1 MLDDARDHAKTSR
14 RGRSTQRSA
23 AHEKTIYG
31 FFIAQTFALVFLQ
44 KLAVNLPGGSIQLPF
59 FVMYLGLAVLVFTK
73 AIAFDRTRLIL
84 YGAFSTLA
92 VLSALISKTDFK
104 VVSLFLALLLYV
116 PMTVKLKV
124 SDKFHAKCIESFQWF
139 IVVIC
144 GVVLLEHTIQLLAG
158 SKAIPN
164 MDKMLPESML
174 FPGYTYLR
182 PMEWASKMI
191 KPNGFF
197 MLEVSIVS
205 QFLALAIILELLY
218 AQKAWRLVLFS
229 VVLLSTFAG
238 TGLMMLL
245 IVLPF
250 MFFKTSPKVVVGC
263 VLAGLA
269 VIIFAVQT
277 DWLDSQLKRTDEYR
291 TYGQSSYHRFVEPL
305 LKLEEFIRQPNNL
318 FYGEGPGNIY
328 HARNIVWWPITKVSV
343 EYGFIVAAAF
353 YAFVCYAMFKR
364 PPDRRIALAC
374 FISYN
379 LLNGSFAVPLNVF
392 LCVMF
397 CTIFEVEKKRVRSKR
412 RRSAWPVQ
420 GAASDT
426 TSVRPVELG

>member
-1 MLDDARDHAKTSR
+1 MQDEARDHAKTS
-14 RGRSTQRSA
+14 GRDRTGQRSA
-23 AHEKTIYG
+23 PNEKIIYG
-31 FFIAQTFALVFLQ
+31 FFVAQTFALVFLQ
-44 KLAVNLPGGSIQLPF
+44 KLSINFQSGSIELPF
-59 FVMYLGLAVLVFTK
+59 FIMYIGLAVLAFNKTLV
-73 AIAFDRTRLIL
+73 FDRTRLIL
-84 YGAFSTLA
+84 YGVFSTLA
-92 VLSALISKTDFK
+92 VLSALISRTDFK
-104 VVSLFLALLLYV
+104 VVSLFLALLIYT
-116 PMTVKLKV
+116 PMTVKLKI
-124 SDKFHAKCIESFQWF
+124 SDKLYGKCIEMFQWF
-139 IVVIC
+139 MVVIC
-144 GVVLLEHTIQLLAG
+144 AVVLIEHVVQLLAS
-158 SKAIPN
+158 SKAVPN
-164 MDKMLPESML
+164 MEKLLPASML

-238 TGLMMLL
+238 TGPLMLL
-245 IVLPF
+245 IILPF
-250 MFFKTSPKVVVGC
+250 MFFKTSPRVVAGC
-263 VLAGLA
+263 VLAALA
-269 VIIFAVQT
+269 VVIFSVQT
-277 DWLDSQLKRTDEYR
+277 GWLDTLLKRADEYQ

-305 LKLEEFIRQPNNL
+305 LKLEEFSRSENNL

-328 HARNIVWWPITKVSV
+328 NAKNIVWWPITKVAV

-353 YAFVCYAMFKR
+353 YAFVGYAMFKR
-364 PPDRRIALAC
+364 PPDRRVALAC

-397 CTIFEVEKKRVRSKR
+397 CTIFEVEKKRTRSRR
-412 RRSAWPVQ
+412 RRSAWSMQNP
-420 GAASDT
+420 ASETAD
-426 TSVRPVELG
+426 VRPVELG